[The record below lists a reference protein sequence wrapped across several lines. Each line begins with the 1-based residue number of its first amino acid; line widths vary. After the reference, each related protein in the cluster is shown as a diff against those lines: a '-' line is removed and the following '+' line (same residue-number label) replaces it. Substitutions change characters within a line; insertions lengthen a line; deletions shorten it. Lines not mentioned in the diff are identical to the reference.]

1 MGSETEWPFWVAGLV
16 IGLLVTLFA
25 WVAGKGFGVSSGYG
39 TLCSL
44 VSRSAFFK
52 SKPFAERW
60 RLWFVIGLPL
70 GGLLATLLSGDAQV
84 KTQIG
89 SFETVFGTNPWARA
103 AVLLGGGFMIGWG
116 ARAGGGCTSGHA
128 ILGTS
133 LGSRGSFAATVAFM
147 LAGVVVTNL
156 LFGLFGG

>member
-1 MGSETEWPFWVAGLV
+1 MQAQTEWPFWVAGLA

-39 TLCSL
+39 TLCAL
-44 VSRSAFFK
+44 VSRSSFFK

-70 GGLLATLLSGDAQV
+70 GGLLATLVSGDTQV
-84 KTQIG
+84 KNQIG
-89 SFETVFGTNPWARA
+89 SFETVFGPSPWVRA
-103 AVLLGGGFMIGWG
+103 GVLLAGGFMIGWG
-116 ARAGGGCTSGHA
+116 ARAAGGCTSGHA
-128 ILGTS
+128 VLGNA
-133 LGSRGSFAATVAFM
+133 LGSRASMAATIAFM